1 MRRINRMK
9 EITILFACSFIIMG
23 LMGCRSNVRTQTGDD
38 LKNTEIQE
46 EPLKIIAH
54 YESTSMRK
62 AMKELVEDYEQ
73 MNNGKSVEL
82 EFIPLDQYR
91 RELSVR
97 MENGELG
104 DIIICENSVMPTLI
118 NMGILCDISEDVD
131 NANLLGNYNI
141 NLWSNTRS
149 NGKIYG
155 IPLLSDPYVMY
166 YNKDIFAYRELTLP
180 ETWEEFAVTAQNV
193 NMKNVGTYALG
204 FGVRQSEE
212 MANIYLQLLYSM
224 GGNLRAVNDE
234 NGMKVFELLER
245 FRDDELI
252 SPDCINWNEIDACEM
267 FGKRE
272 VAIMFNKLSAYTQ
285 LMEKKLDFEVG
296 LAAMPYE
303 KKETDLFFGDNAGIT
318 VDADYG
324 GALDF
329 IEYLSS
335 KEAVRKLS
343 DLTNTIPVR
352 LDVGY
357 ENENPFLQD
366 YAKRQREA
374 GIAKGSYNRWFNI
387 SDTIA
392 KGVFD
397 ILTQESLDIQVIAD
411 EVQDKVRIS
420 IIEN

>member
-1 MRRINRMK
+1 
-9 EITILFACSFIIMG
+9 
-23 LMGCRSNVRTQTGDD
+23 
-38 LKNTEIQE
+38 
-46 EPLKIIAH
+46 
-54 YESTSMRK
+54 
-62 AMKELVEDYEQ
+62 
-73 MNNGKSVEL
+73 
-82 EFIPLDQYR
+82 
-91 RELSVR
+91 
-97 MENGELG
+97 
-104 DIIICENSVMPTLI
+104 
-118 NMGILCDISEDVD
+118 MGILCDISEDVD

-324 GALDF
+324 RALDF